1 MMTDLNEEVLDA
13 ALAQLP
19 DLRGLH
25 VIGCPKADH
34 NCVLRVVRHTPS
46 VENLSLSTSV
56 RFPLKS
62 RCSVFLIELYF

>member
-1 MMTDLNEEVLDA
+1 MTTDLNEEVLEA

-34 NCVLRVVRHTPS
+34 NCVLRVVRHNPLL
-46 VENLSLSTSV
+46 ENLSMSTSV
-56 RFPLKS
+56 CFPINQVHRFS
-62 RCSVFLIELYF
+62 D